1 MHDDHRNPLNGPPG
15 PSIPPNAAPRDAR
28 APRPLLQRLRPFL
41 RRDLRPRAIS
51 AVVAATLLSGL
62 TWLGTSALTRMDS
75 PAAQDVRVALG
86 MEDRW
91 QVCDGPGQPVCSF
104 DDREQVAVDRE
115 HQSQQ
120 RVRVAILHE
129 LRTRVERGLANL
141 AAAESILKTQT
152 VNLEGDLLG
161 GRKDLSDLL
170 LTTIDL
176 RPLTTRD
183 EDLQRTS
190 SLQVAASTFE
200 VNDGKIGEPGR
211 GLLRE
216 IEAQRRQL
224 LGHQARIDRLSRRDG
239 GYEIDTA
246 GTDRQAL
253 WADLFNGDPY
263 GAGGELASWVL
274 SSGGAPTVSQS
285 LAGLAQV
292 NPKILADAVFSQD
305 AAIWQGGLVDPVA
318 EFQAIQKP
326 SVRYRSP
333 VEDGQRWQLLGTVL
347 LGFASLMLLLVGPVI
362 TATHTAREREAG
374 TLPVLRMT
382 GLSAGDLALAMTLGP
397 NVFAM
402 LGGGILLLISTLILG
417 CTAGPAAL
425 LLPLALIAVLAG
437 ATHLTA
443 IGIGDALGHRV
454 NALLVGA
461 LMALGIAG
469 TGVVG
474 GTLVGANMASAGLLL
489 GPLPSTLGAV
499 LGLSGLPGTAD
510 LAIASDP
517 ELGPTILGYAIL
529 TQLMIAGI
537 CLLSWRRRVEQAWAP
552 LFRPVEGVALAV
564 ASIGCSAL
572 AMVDLSARINTQ
584 SFDSLNLVTFLA
596 SALLL
601 PLLGWLLVASLRRP
615 ARAHAVP
622 SHVEA
627 RSAFLRFQGVL
638 ALTMLV
644 VGVAYANVM
653 ATSGL
658 SGDQSEVMWATLAQV
673 VLVAET
679 AVAGLLLSSRRR
691 EGKLGV
697 SMMTGALLVVQI
709 AFAVLV
715 YRLEVDHV
723 ALTHSPGLPFLY
735 GMGASPYWI
744 ALMILVWGAGFGLI
758 LTALLRE
765 RDRARAATAAEAE
778 EPSEDESDASDRRGR
793 WLH

>member
-1 MHDDHRNPLNGPPG
+1 MHDDHRNLPSNG
-15 PSIPPNAAPRDAR
+15 AAHGR
-28 APRPLLQRLRPFL
+28 ASRPLFQRLRPFL
-41 RRDLRPRAIS
+41 RRDLRPRCIS

-62 TWLGTSALTRMDS
+62 TWLGTSALTRMES

-86 MEDRW
+86 MEGAWD
-91 QVCDGPGQPVCSF
+91 VCDGPGKPVCSY
-104 DDREQVAVDRE
+104 DDREQAAVDRE
-115 HQSQQ
+115 FMSQQ
-120 RVRVAILHE
+120 RVRVAVLHE
-129 LRTRVERGLANL
+129 LRSRVDQGLQNL
-141 AAAESILKTQT
+141 ADAEAILRTQT
-152 VNLEGDLLG
+152 VDLEGDLLG
-161 GRKDLSDLL
+161 GRKDLADLL

-190 SLQVAASTFE
+190 SLQIAASTFD
-200 VNDGKIGEPGR
+200 VQDGKIAANDAA
-211 GLLRE
+211 LLRE
-216 IEAQRRQL
+216 IAAQRRQL
-224 LGHQARIDRLSRRDG
+224 TSQADRLDRLIRRDG
-239 GYEIDTA
+239 DFPIDTA
-246 GTDRQAL
+246 GADRQAL

-263 GAGGELASWVL
+263 GAGGELAGWVL
-274 SSGGAPTVSQS
+274 SAGGRPTVSQS
-285 LAGLAQV
+285 LAGLAQA
-292 NPKILADAVFSQD
+292 NSKGLAEAVFSQD
-305 AAIWQGGLVDPVA
+305 ARIWQQGLTDPIA
-318 EFQAIQKP
+318 EFTAIQKP
-326 SVRYRSP
+326 SVRYHSP
-333 VEDGQRWQLLGTVL
+333 VSDTQRWQLLGSLL

-402 LGGGILLLISTLILG
+402 LGGGILLLISTVILG
-417 CTAGPAAL
+417 LTAGPAAL
-425 LLPLALIAVLAG
+425 LLPLALLGVLSA

-461 LMALGIAG
+461 LLAFGIAG
-469 TGVVG
+469 TGIVG

-489 GPLPSTLGAV
+489 GPLPAVLGGA

-510 LAIASDP
+510 LAIADDVH
-517 ELGPTILGYAIL
+517 LGPTMLGYAIL
-529 TQLMIAGI
+529 TQLMVAGI
-537 CLLSWRRRVEQAWAP
+537 CLMSWRRRVEQAWAP
-552 LFRPVEGVALAV
+552 LFRPAEGIALAV

-572 AMVDLSARINTQ
+572 TMVDLSARINTQ

-596 SALLL
+596 SAFLL

-638 ALTMLV
+638 ALTMLA
-644 VGVAYANVM
+644 VGFAYSNVM
-653 ATSGL
+653 ASSGL
-658 SGDQSEVMWATLAQV
+658 SGEQSEVMWATLAQV

-679 AVAGLLLSSRRR
+679 AVAGLLLTSRRR
-691 EGKLGV
+691 EGKLGI

-723 ALTHSPGLPFLY
+723 ALTHSPGMPFLY

-758 LTALLRE
+758 LTAMLRE
-765 RDRARAATAAEAE
+765 RDRVKAAAAAETE
-778 EPSEDESDASDRRGR
+778 EQGEEDGEATDGRGR

>member
-1 MHDDHRNPLNGPPG
+1 MHDDHRTI
-15 PSIPPNAAPRDAR
+15 PSNAAHVR

-41 RRDLRPRAIS
+41 RRDLRPRCLS

-86 MEDRW
+86 MEDRYD
-91 QVCDGPGQPVCSF
+91 VCDGPNQPVCSY
-104 DDREQVAVDRE
+104 DDREQLAVDRE
-115 HQSQQ
+115 FAAQQ
-120 RVRVAILHE
+120 RIRVAVLHE
-129 LRTRVERGLANL
+129 LRSRVDQGLANL
-141 AAAESILKTQT
+141 KAAETILKTEA
-152 VNLEGDLLG
+152 VNLEGDLMG

-190 SLQVAASTFE
+190 SLQIAASTFD
-200 VNDGKIGEPGR
+200 VRDGKITGANEA
-211 GLLRE
+211 LLRE
-216 IEAQRRQL
+216 INVQRQQL
-224 LGHQARIDRLSRRDG
+224 LGHSARLDRLNRRDAG
-239 GYEIDTA
+239 FAIDTA

-274 SSGGAPTVSQS
+274 SSGGVPTVSQS
-285 LAGLAQV
+285 LAGLAQT
-292 NPKILADAVFSQD
+292 NAKGLAEAVFSQE
-305 AAIWQGGLVDPVA
+305 APIWRDGLTDPIA
-318 EFQAIQKP
+318 EFTAISKP
-326 SVRYRSP
+326 SVRYHSP
-333 VEDGQRWQLLGTVL
+333 VEDGQRWQLLGSLL

-402 LGGGILLLISTLILG
+402 LGGGLLLLISTVILG
-417 CTAGPAAL
+417 LTAGPAAL
-425 LLPLALIAVLAG
+425 LMPLALITVLSA

-474 GTLVGANMASAGLLL
+474 GTLVGANIASAGLLL
-489 GPLPSTLGAV
+489 GPLPSALGSV

-517 ELGPTILGYAIL
+517 ELGPTVLGYAIL

-552 LFRPVEGVALAV
+552 LFRPAEGVALAV

-596 SALLL
+596 SSFLL

-638 ALTMLV
+638 GLTMLV
-644 VGVAYANVM
+644 VGFAYANVM

-658 SGDQSEVMWATLAQV
+658 SGEQSEVMWATLAQV
-673 VLVAET
+673 VLIAET

-691 EGKLGV
+691 EGKLGI
-697 SMMTGALLVVQI
+697 SMATGALLVVQI

-723 ALTHSPGLPFLY
+723 AVTHTAGSPFLL

-765 RDRARAATAAEAE
+765 RDRARAATAAETE
-778 EPSEDESDASDRRGR
+778 EQSEDEGDTSDRRGR

>member
-1 MHDDHRNPLNGPPG
+1 M
-15 PSIPPNAAPRDAR
+15 
-28 APRPLLQRLRPFL
+28 
-41 RRDLRPRAIS
+41 
-51 AVVAATLLSGL
+51 VAATLLSGL

-86 MEDRW
+86 MENGW
-91 QVCDGPGQPVCSF
+91 EVCDAPGKPTCSF
-104 DDREQVAVDRE
+104 DDREQLAVDRE
-115 HQSQQ
+115 FMSQQ
-120 RVRVAILHE
+120 RIRLVVLTE
-129 LRTRVERGLANL
+129 LRGRVNRALDNL
-141 AAAESILKTQT
+141 KAAEDILNTQA
-152 VNLEGDLLG
+152 VDLQGDLMG
-161 GRKDLSDLL
+161 GRRDLSDLL

-176 RPLTTRD
+176 RPLTLRD

-190 SLQVAASTFE
+190 SLQVAASTFDIQ
-200 VNDGKIGEPGR
+200 DGKILPSGA
-211 GLLRE
+211 LLRE
-216 IEAQRRQL
+216 IQTQRHIL
-224 LGHQARIDRLSRRDG
+224 LGHAARLDRLVAREGDFP
-239 GYEIDTA
+239 IDTA

-253 WADLFNGDPY
+253 WADLFNSDPY
-263 GAGGELASWVL
+263 GAGGELAGWVL
-274 SSGGAPTVSQS
+274 SSGGVTTVSQS
-285 LAGLAQV
+285 LAGLAQY
-292 NPKILADAVFSQD
+292 NSQALAEAVFSQD
-305 AAIWQGGLVDPVA
+305 APIWQDVFNDPAA
-318 EFQAIQKP
+318 EFKAVQKP

-333 VEDGQRWQLLGTVL
+333 VQDSQRWQLLGSLL

-402 LGGGILLLISTLILG
+402 LGGGLLLLISTVILG
-417 CTAGPAAL
+417 LTAGPAAL
-425 LLPLALIAVLAG
+425 LVPLGLIAVLSA

-461 LMALGIAG
+461 LMAFGIAG
-469 TGVVG
+469 AGVVG

-489 GPLPSTLGAV
+489 GPLPAALGGAI
-499 LGLSGLPGTAD
+499 GLSGLPGTAD
-510 LAIASDP
+510 LVVASDP
-517 ELGPTILGYAIL
+517 QLGPTMLGYAVL
-529 TQLMIAGI
+529 TQLMVAGI
-537 CLLSWRRRVEQAWAP
+537 CLMSWRRRVEQAWAP
-552 LFRPVEGVALAV
+552 LFRPAEGIALAV

-572 AMVDLSARINTQ
+572 TMVDLSARINTQ

-596 SALLL
+596 SAFLL

-638 ALTMLV
+638 ALSMV
-644 VGVAYANVM
+644 AVGMAYTNVM

-658 SGDQSEVMWATLAQV
+658 SGEQSEVMWATLAQI
-673 VLVAET
+673 VLIAET

-691 EGKLGV
+691 EGRLGI
-697 SMMTGALLVVQI
+697 SMATGALLVVQI

-715 YRLEVDHV
+715 YRLEVGHV
-723 ALTHSPGLPFLY
+723 AITHTPGLPFLY

-765 RDRARAATAAEAE
+765 RDRTRAAAAAEAE
-778 EPSEDESDASDRRGR
+778 ENSNNNEDGETGDAGDRRGR

>member
-1 MHDDHRNPLNGPPG
+1 VHDDHRNITN
-15 PSIPPNAAPRDAR
+15 SAAHDR

-41 RRDLRPRAIS
+41 RRDLRPRCLS

-75 PAAQDVRVALG
+75 PAAQDVRVGLG
-86 MEDRW
+86 MEERYE
-91 QVCDGPGQPVCSF
+91 VCDGPGAPLCNY
-104 DDREQVAVDRE
+104 DDREQKDVDRDFAA
-115 HQSQQ
+115 QQ
-120 RVRVAILHE
+120 RFRVAILHE
-129 LRTRVERGLANL
+129 LQTRVGQALANL
-141 AAAESILKTQT
+141 QAAETILKTEA
-152 VNLEGDLLG
+152 VDLEGDLLG

-170 LTTIDL
+170 LTTVDL

-190 SLQVAASTFE
+190 SLQIAASTFDIA
-200 VNDGKIGEPGR
+200 NGKIGGAQSA
-211 GLLRE
+211 LLRE
-216 IEAQRRQL
+216 IDVQRRQL
-224 LGHQARIDRLSRRDG
+224 LGHGARIDRLTRRDSG
-239 GYEIDTA
+239 FEIDKA

-263 GAGGELASWVL
+263 GAGGELATWVL
-274 SSGGAPTVSQS
+274 GSGNVPTVSQS
-285 LAGLAQV
+285 LAGLAQI
-292 NPKILADAVFSQD
+292 NSKALADAVFNRD
-305 AAIWQGGLVDPVA
+305 AQVWQNGLVDPIA
-318 EFQAIQKP
+318 EFTAIAKP
-326 SVRYRSP
+326 SVRYHSP
-333 VEDGQRWQLLGTVL
+333 VKDTERWQLLGSLL
-347 LGFASLMLLLVGPVI
+347 LGFASLMLILIGPVI

-402 LGGGILLLISTLILG
+402 LSGGILLLISTVILG
-417 CTAGPAAL
+417 LTAGPCAL
-425 LLPLALIAVLAG
+425 LLPLALISVLSA

-461 LMALGIAG
+461 LVALGIAG

-489 GPLPSTLGAV
+489 GPLPAVFGSV
-499 LGLSGLPGTAD
+499 LGLSGLPGSAD
-510 LAIASDP
+510 LAIAADP
-517 ELGPTILGYAIL
+517 ELGPTMLGYAIL

-552 LFRPVEGVALAV
+552 LFRPTEGIALAV

-572 AMVDLSARINTQ
+572 TMVDLSARINTQ

-596 SALLL
+596 SAFLL

-644 VGVAYANVM
+644 VGMAYANVM
-653 ATSGL
+653 VRSGL
-658 SGDQSEVMWATLAQV
+658 SGEQSEVMWATLAQV
-673 VLVAET
+673 VLIAET

-691 EGKLGV
+691 DGKLGV
-697 SMMTGALLVVQI
+697 SMATGALLVVQI

-723 ALTHSPGLPFLY
+723 ALTHTAGTPFLF

-744 ALMILVWGAGFGLI
+744 ALMIVVWGAGFGLI

-765 RDRARAATAAEAE
+765 RDRARAATAAETD
-778 EPSEDESDASDRRGR
+778 EPSEEDGEAIDGRGR
-793 WLH
+793 YLH

>member
-1 MHDDHRNPLNGPPG
+1 VHDDHQTPPSRAAHGPQ
-15 PSIPPNAAPRDAR
+15 SSLR
-28 APRPLLQRLRPFL
+28 RPLLQRLRPFL
-41 RRDLRPRAIS
+41 RRDLKPRALS

-75 PAAQDVRVALG
+75 PAAQDVRVAIG
-86 MEDRW
+86 MEHRFT
-91 QVCDGPGQPVCSF
+91 VCDGHGQPLCNY
-104 DDREQVAVDRE
+104 DDREQANVDRE
-115 HQSQQ
+115 FQAQQ

-129 LRTRVERGLANL
+129 LRARVDQGLANL

-152 VNLEGDLLG
+152 VDLEGDLLG

-183 EDLQRTS
+183 EDLARS
-190 SLQVAASTFE
+190 SAVQVAASTFE
-200 VNDGKIGEPGR
+200 VHDGKIAGANLV
-211 GLLRE
+211 LLRE

-224 LGHQARIDRLSRRDG
+224 HGHADRLDRLARRDAG
-239 GYEIDTA
+239 FVIDTI

-274 SSGGAPTVSQS
+274 SSGGLSTVSQS
-285 LAGLAQV
+285 LSGLAQT
-292 NPKILADAVFSQD
+292 NPKALAEAVFRQD
-305 AAIWQGGLVDPVA
+305 DKLWQGGLVDPLA
-318 EFQAIQKP
+318 EFTRIQKP
-326 SVRYRSP
+326 SIRYHSP
-333 VEDGQRWQLLGTVL
+333 VEDNQRWQLLGSVL
-347 LGFASLMLLLVGPVI
+347 LGFAALMLLLVGPVI

-402 LGGGILLLISTLILG
+402 LGGGILLLISTVILG
-417 CTAGPAAL
+417 LTAGPCAL
-425 LLPLALIAVLAG
+425 LMPLGLITVLAA

-461 LMALGIAG
+461 LVAFGIAG

-489 GPLPSTLGAV
+489 GPLPASLSAV
-499 LGLSGLPGTAD
+499 VGLSGLPGSED

-517 ELGPTILGYAIL
+517 VLGPTMLGYAVL

-596 SALLL
+596 SAFLL

-622 SHVEA
+622 SHIEA

-638 ALTMLV
+638 ALTMTV
-644 VGVAYANVM
+644 VGMAYANVM
-653 ATSGL
+653 ASSGL
-658 SGDQSEVMWATLAQV
+658 SGEQSEVMWATLAQV
-673 VLVAET
+673 ILVAET

-691 EGKLGV
+691 EGQLGI
-697 SMMTGALLVVQI
+697 SMATGALLVVQI

-723 ALTHSPGLPFLY
+723 AITHSPGLPFLY
-735 GMGASPYWI
+735 GMNASPYWV
-744 ALMILVWGAGFGLI
+744 ALMILVWGAGLGLI

-765 RDRARAATAAEAE
+765 RDRAQAAAAAETE
-778 EPSEDESDASDRRGR
+778 EATNEDDSETADRRGR

>member
-1 MHDDHRNPLNGPPG
+1 VHDDHRNNSSNG
-15 PSIPPNAAPRDAR
+15 AAQGR
-28 APRPLLQRLRPFL
+28 ASRPLLQRLRPFL

-75 PAAQDVRVALG
+75 PAAQDVRIALG

-91 QVCDGPGQPVCSF
+91 DVCDAPGKPTCSF
-104 DDREQVAVDRE
+104 DDREQLAVDRE
-115 HQSQQ
+115 FMSQQ
-120 RVRVAILHE
+120 RIRLVVLTE
-129 LRTRVERGLANL
+129 LRGRVTRALDNL
-141 AAAESILKTQT
+141 KAAEDILNTQA
-152 VNLEGDLLG
+152 VDLQGDLMG
-161 GRKDLSDLL
+161 GRRDLSDLL

-176 RPLTTRD
+176 RPLTQRD

-190 SLQVAASTFE
+190 SLQVAASTFD
-200 VNDGKIGEPGR
+200 VQNGKILPTGA
-211 GLLRE
+211 LLRE
-216 IEAQRRQL
+216 IQNQRHVL
-224 LGHQARIDRLSRRDG
+224 LDHAARLDRLVRREGDFP
-239 GYEIDTA
+239 IDTA

-253 WADLFNGDPY
+253 WADLFNSDPY
-263 GAGGELASWVL
+263 GAGGELAGWVL
-274 SSGGAPTVSQS
+274 SSGGVPTVSQS
-285 LAGLAQV
+285 LAGLAQY
-292 NPKILADAVFSQD
+292 NSKELAEAVFSQD
-305 AAIWQGGLVDPVA
+305 AKIWQNVFEDSSL
-318 EFQAIQKP
+318 EFKAVQKP
-326 SVRYRSP
+326 SIRYRSP
-333 VEDGQRWQLLGTVL
+333 VQDGQRWQLLGSLL
-347 LGFASLMLLLVGPVI
+347 LGFASFMLLLVGPVI

-402 LGGGILLLISTLILG
+402 LGGGLLLLISTVILG
-417 CTAGPAAL
+417 FTAGPAAL
-425 LLPLALIAVLAG
+425 LLPLGLIAVLSA

-461 LMALGIAG
+461 LMAFGIAG

-474 GTLVGANMASAGLLL
+474 GVLVGANMASAGLLL
-489 GPLPSTLGAV
+489 GPLPAALGGA

-517 ELGPTILGYAIL
+517 QLGPTMLGYAVL

-537 CLLSWRRRVEQAWAP
+537 CLMSWRRRVEQAWAP
-552 LFRPVEGVALAV
+552 LFRPAEGIALAV

-572 AMVDLSARINTQ
+572 TMVDLSARINTQ

-596 SALLL
+596 SAFLL

-638 ALTMLV
+638 ALSMLA
-644 VGVAYANVM
+644 VGMAYTNVM

-658 SGDQSEVMWATLAQV
+658 SGEQSEVMWATLAQI
-673 VLVAET
+673 VLIAET

-691 EGKLGV
+691 EGRLGI
-697 SMMTGALLVVQI
+697 SMATGALLVVQI

-715 YRLEVDHV
+715 YRLEVGHV
-723 ALTHSPGLPFLY
+723 AITHTPGLPFLY

-765 RDRARAATAAEAE
+765 RDRSKAAAAAEAE
-778 EPSEDESDASDRRGR
+778 EPNEDGETGETGDRRGR

>member
-1 MHDDHRNPLNGPPG
+1 MHDDHQTPPSRAAHGPQ
-15 PSIPPNAAPRDAR
+15 SSLR
-28 APRPLLQRLRPFL
+28 RPLLQRLRPFL
-41 RRDLRPRAIS
+41 RRDLKPRALS

-75 PAAQDVRVALG
+75 PAAQDVRVAIG
-86 MEDRW
+86 MEHRFT
-91 QVCDGPGQPVCSF
+91 VCDGHGQPLCNY
-104 DDREQVAVDRE
+104 DDREQASVDRE
-115 HQSQQ
+115 FQAQQ

-129 LRTRVERGLANL
+129 LRARVDQGLANL

-152 VNLEGDLLG
+152 VDLEGDLLG

-183 EDLQRTS
+183 EDLARS
-190 SLQVAASTFE
+190 SAVQVAASTFE
-200 VNDGKIGEPGR
+200 VHDGKIAGANLV
-211 GLLRE
+211 LLRE

-224 LGHQARIDRLSRRDG
+224 HGHADRLDRLARRDAG
-239 GYEIDTA
+239 FVIDTI

-274 SSGGAPTVSQS
+274 SSGGLSTVSQS
-285 LAGLAQV
+285 LSGLAQT
-292 NPKILADAVFSQD
+292 NPKALAEAVFRQD
-305 AAIWQGGLVDPVA
+305 DKLWQGGLVDPLA
-318 EFQAIQKP
+318 EFTRIQKP
-326 SVRYRSP
+326 SIRYHSP
-333 VEDGQRWQLLGTVL
+333 VEDNQRWQLLGSVL
-347 LGFASLMLLLVGPVI
+347 LGFAALMLLLVGPVI

-402 LGGGILLLISTLILG
+402 LGGGILLLISTVILG
-417 CTAGPAAL
+417 LTAGPCAL
-425 LLPLALIAVLAG
+425 LMPLGLITVLAA

-461 LMALGIAG
+461 LVAFGIAG

-489 GPLPSTLGAV
+489 GPLPASLGAV
-499 LGLSGLPGTAD
+499 VGLSGLPGSED

-517 ELGPTILGYAIL
+517 VLGPTMLGYAVL

-596 SALLL
+596 SAFLL

-622 SHVEA
+622 SHIEA

-638 ALTMLV
+638 ALTMTV
-644 VGVAYANVM
+644 VGMAYANVM
-653 ATSGL
+653 ASSGL
-658 SGDQSEVMWATLAQV
+658 SGEQSEVMWATLAQV
-673 VLVAET
+673 ILVAET

-691 EGKLGV
+691 DGQLGI
-697 SMMTGALLVVQI
+697 SMATGALLVVQI

-723 ALTHSPGLPFLY
+723 AITHSPGLPFLY
-735 GMGASPYWI
+735 GMNASPYWV
-744 ALMILVWGAGFGLI
+744 ALMILVWGAGLGLI

-765 RDRARAATAAEAE
+765 RDRAQAAAAAETDEATGE
-778 EPSEDESDASDRRGR
+778 EDSETADRRGR

>member
-1 MHDDHRNPLNGPPG
+1 
-15 PSIPPNAAPRDAR
+15 
-28 APRPLLQRLRPFL
+28 
-41 RRDLRPRAIS
+41 
-51 AVVAATLLSGL
+51 
-62 TWLGTSALTRMDS
+62 MDS

-86 MEDRW
+86 MENGW
-91 QVCDGPGQPVCSF
+91 EVCDAPGKPTCSF
-104 DDREQVAVDRE
+104 DDREQLAVDRE
-115 HQSQQ
+115 FMSQQ
-120 RVRVAILHE
+120 RIRLVVLTE
-129 LRTRVERGLANL
+129 LRGRVNRALDNL
-141 AAAESILKTQT
+141 KAAEDILNTQA
-152 VNLEGDLLG
+152 VDLQGDLMG
-161 GRKDLSDLL
+161 GRRDLSDLL

-176 RPLTTRD
+176 RPLTLRD

-190 SLQVAASTFE
+190 SLQVAASTFDIQ
-200 VNDGKIGEPGR
+200 DGKILPSGA
-211 GLLRE
+211 LLRE
-216 IEAQRRQL
+216 IQTQRHIL
-224 LGHQARIDRLSRRDG
+224 LGHAARLDRLVAREGDFP
-239 GYEIDTA
+239 IDTA

-253 WADLFNGDPY
+253 WADLFNSDPY
-263 GAGGELASWVL
+263 GAGGELAGWVL
-274 SSGGAPTVSQS
+274 SSGGVTTVSQS
-285 LAGLAQV
+285 LAGLAQY
-292 NPKILADAVFSQD
+292 NSQALAEAVFSQD
-305 AAIWQGGLVDPVA
+305 APIWQDVFNDPAA
-318 EFQAIQKP
+318 EFKAVQKP

-333 VEDGQRWQLLGTVL
+333 VQDSQRWQLLGSLL

-402 LGGGILLLISTLILG
+402 LGGGLLLLISTVILG
-417 CTAGPAAL
+417 LTAGPAAL
-425 LLPLALIAVLAG
+425 LVPLGLIAVLSA

-461 LMALGIAG
+461 LMAFGIAG
-469 TGVVG
+469 AGVVG

-489 GPLPSTLGAV
+489 GPLPAALGGAI
-499 LGLSGLPGTAD
+499 GLSGLPGTAD
-510 LAIASDP
+510 LVVASDP
-517 ELGPTILGYAIL
+517 QLGPTMLGYAVL
-529 TQLMIAGI
+529 TQLMVAGI
-537 CLLSWRRRVEQAWAP
+537 CLMSWRRRVEQAWAP
-552 LFRPVEGVALAV
+552 LFRPAEGIALAV

-572 AMVDLSARINTQ
+572 TMVDLSARINTQ

-596 SALLL
+596 SAFLL

-638 ALTMLV
+638 ALSMV
-644 VGVAYANVM
+644 AVGMAYTNVM

-658 SGDQSEVMWATLAQV
+658 SGEQSEVMWATLAQI
-673 VLVAET
+673 VLIAET

-691 EGKLGV
+691 EGRLGI
-697 SMMTGALLVVQI
+697 SMATGALLVVQI

-715 YRLEVDHV
+715 YRLEVGHV
-723 ALTHSPGLPFLY
+723 AITHTPGLPFLY

-765 RDRARAATAAEAE
+765 RDRTRAAAAAEAE
-778 EPSEDESDASDRRGR
+778 ENSNNNEDGETGDAGDRRGR

>member
-1 MHDDHRNPLNGPPG
+1 MHDDHRNIIT
-15 PSIPPNAAPRDAR
+15 SAAHDR

-41 RRDLRPRAIS
+41 RRDLRPRCLS
-51 AVVAATLLSGL
+51 AVAAATLLSGL

-75 PAAQDVRVALG
+75 PAAQDVRVGIG
-86 MEDRW
+86 MEERYE
-91 QVCDGPGQPVCSF
+91 VCDGPGAPACNY
-104 DDREQVAVDRE
+104 DDREQKEVDRDFAA
-115 HQSQQ
+115 QQ
-120 RVRVAILHE
+120 RFRVAILHE
-129 LRTRVERGLANL
+129 LRARVDQSLANL
-141 AAAESILKTQT
+141 SAAETILKTQA
-152 VNLEGDLLG
+152 VDLEGDLLG

-170 LTTIDL
+170 LTTVDL

-190 SLQVAASTFE
+190 SLQIAASTFE
-200 VNDGKIGEPGR
+200 ITDGRNSGSQSA
-211 GLLRE
+211 LLRE
-216 IEAQRRQL
+216 IDAQRRQL
-224 LGHQARIDRLSRRDG
+224 LGHGARIDRLTRRDG
-239 GYEIDTA
+239 GYQIDTA

-263 GAGGELASWVL
+263 GAGGELATWVL
-274 SSGGAPTVSQS
+274 GAGHVPTVSQS
-285 LAGLAQV
+285 LAGIAQI
-292 NPKILADAVFSQD
+292 NSRALADAVFNRE
-305 AAIWQGGLVDPVA
+305 APVWQNGLVDPIA
-318 EFQAIQKP
+318 EFTAITRP
-326 SVRYRSP
+326 SVRYHSP
-333 VEDGQRWQLLGTVL
+333 VDDSQRWQLLGSLL
-347 LGFASLMLLLVGPVI
+347 LGFASLMLVLVGPVI

-402 LGGGILLLISTLILG
+402 LAGGILLLVSTVILG
-417 CTAGPAAL
+417 LTAGPAAL
-425 LLPLALIAVLAG
+425 LMPLALLSILSA

-461 LMALGIAG
+461 LVALGIAG

-489 GPLPSTLGAV
+489 GPLPAV
-499 LGLSGLPGTAD
+499 FSSVVGLSGLPGTTD

-517 ELGPTILGYAIL
+517 ELGPTMLGYAIL

-537 CLLSWRRRVEQAWAP
+537 CLMSWRRRVEQAWAP
-552 LFRPVEGVALAV
+552 LFRPTEGIALAV

-572 AMVDLSARINTQ
+572 TMVDLSARINTQ

-596 SALLL
+596 SAFLL

-622 SHVEA
+622 SHIEA

-644 VGVAYANVM
+644 VGMAYANVM
-653 ATSGL
+653 VRSGL
-658 SGDQSEVMWATLAQV
+658 SGEQSEVMWATLAQV
-673 VLVAET
+673 VLIAET

-691 EGKLGV
+691 SGSLGI
-697 SMMTGALLVVQI
+697 SMATGALLVVQI
-709 AFAVLV
+709 AFTVLV

-723 ALTHSPGLPFLY
+723 ALTHSPGMPFLF

-765 RDRARAATAAEAE
+765 RDRARAATAAETE
-778 EPSEDESDASDRRGR
+778 EPSEEEGEAEGRGR
-793 WLH
+793 YLH

>member
-1 MHDDHRNPLNGPPG
+1 MHDDHKTPSSHAAHGPRPLFQ
-15 PSIPPNAAPRDAR
+15 
-28 APRPLLQRLRPFL
+28 RPLLQRLRPFL
-41 RRDLRPRAIS
+41 RRDLKPRALS

-86 MEDRW
+86 MEDRFA
-91 QVCDGPGQPVCSF
+91 VCDGPGQPSCNY
-104 DDREQVAVDRE
+104 DDRDQTGVDRE
-115 HQSQQ
+115 FQAQQ
-120 RVRVAILHE
+120 RVRVAVLHE
-129 LRTRVERGLANL
+129 LRARVNQGLANL
-141 AAAESILKTQT
+141 SAAETILKTQT
-152 VNLEGDLLG
+152 VDLERDLLG
-161 GRKDLSDLL
+161 GRTDLSDLL

-176 RPLTTRD
+176 RPLTDRE
-183 EDLQRTS
+183 EDLQRS
-190 SLQVAASTFE
+190 SALQVAASTFA
-200 VNDGKIGEPGR
+200 VQDGKIAGPDTS
-211 GLLRE
+211 LLRE

-224 LGHQARIDRLSRRDG
+224 LTHGDRIDRLIRRDG
-239 GYEIDTA
+239 NFVIDTV

-274 SSGGAPTVSQS
+274 NSGGLPTVSQS
-285 LAGLAQV
+285 LTGLAQT
-292 NPKILADAVFSQD
+292 NPKALAEAVFRQD
-305 AAIWQGGLVDPVA
+305 DKIWQGGLVDAIA
-318 EFQAIQKP
+318 EFTTIQKP
-326 SVRYRSP
+326 SVRYHSP
-333 VEDGQRWQLLGTVL
+333 VKDSQSWQLLGSLL
-347 LGFASLMLLLVGPVI
+347 LGFATLMLLLVGPVI

-402 LGGGILLLISTLILG
+402 LGGGILLLISTIILG
-417 CTAGPAAL
+417 LTAGPLAL
-425 LLPLALIAVLAG
+425 LMPLALISVLSV

-461 LMALGIAG
+461 LVALGIAG

-499 LGLSGLPGTAD
+499 VGLSGLPGSEN

-517 ELGPTILGYAIL
+517 QLGPTILGYAIL

-552 LFRPVEGVALAV
+552 LFRPAEGIALAV

-596 SALLL
+596 SAFLL
-601 PLLGWLLVASLRRP
+601 PLLGWLLVASLKRP

-638 ALTMLV
+638 ALTMTV
-644 VGVAYANVM
+644 VGMAYANVM
-653 ATSGL
+653 ASSGL
-658 SGDQSEVMWATLAQV
+658 SGEQSEVMWATLAQV
-673 VLVAET
+673 ILVAET

-691 EGKLGV
+691 DGKLGI
-697 SMMTGALLVVQI
+697 SMATGALLVVQI

-723 ALTHSPGLPFLY
+723 AVTHSPGLPFLY
-735 GMGASPYWI
+735 GMNASPYWV

-765 RDRARAATAAEAE
+765 RDRAQAAAAAEAE
-778 EPSEDESDASDRRGR
+778 EPTNEEDGEAADRRGR

>member
-1 MHDDHRNPLNGPPG
+1 M
-15 PSIPPNAAPRDAR
+15 
-28 APRPLLQRLRPFL
+28 
-41 RRDLRPRAIS
+41 
-51 AVVAATLLSGL
+51 VAATLLSGL

-75 PAAQDVRVALG
+75 PAAQDVRIALG
-86 MEDRW
+86 MEKSW
-91 QVCDGPGQPVCSF
+91 EVCDGPGQPVCSY
-104 DDREQVAVDRE
+104 DDREQLAVDRE
-115 HQSQQ
+115 FMSQQ
-120 RVRVAILHE
+120 RIRLVILNE
-129 LRTRVERGLANL
+129 LSTRVTRALDNL
-141 AAAESILKTQT
+141 RAAEDILKTQT
-152 VNLEGDLLG
+152 VDLQGDLLG

-176 RPLTTRD
+176 RPLTQRD

-190 SLQVAASTFE
+190 SLQIAASTFD
-200 VNDGKIGEPGR
+200 VHNGK
-211 GLLRE
+211 LLGAQTALLAE
-216 IEAQRRQL
+216 IEAQRRELQSHAVRL
-224 LGHQARIDRLSRRDG
+224 DRLINREG
-239 GYEIDTA
+239 EFPIDTA

-253 WADLFNGDPY
+253 WADLFNSDPY
-263 GAGGELASWVL
+263 GAGGELAGWVL
-274 SSGGAPTVSQS
+274 SSGGVPTVTQS
-285 LAGLAQV
+285 LAGLAQY
-292 NPKILADAVFSQD
+292 NSQALAEAVFSQD
-305 AAIWQGGLVDPVA
+305 ARVWQHAFDEPMTAFTPV
-318 EFQAIQKP
+318 QKP
-326 SVRYRSP
+326 SIRYHSP
-333 VEDGQRWQLLGTVL
+333 VQDSQRWQLLGSLL
-347 LGFASLMLLLVGPVI
+347 LGFASFMLLLVGPVI

-402 LGGGILLLISTLILG
+402 LGGGLLLLISTIILG
-417 CTAGPAAL
+417 LTVGPAAL
-425 LLPLALIAVLAG
+425 LMPLALLVVLSA

-474 GTLVGANMASAGLLL
+474 GVLVGANMASAGLLL
-489 GPLPSTLGAV
+489 GPLPAVLGGA
-499 LGLSGLPGTAD
+499 LGLSGLPGTHE
-510 LAIASDP
+510 LAVASDP
-517 ELGPTILGYAIL
+517 ELGPTMLGYAVL
-529 TQLMIAGI
+529 TQLMLAGI

-552 LFRPVEGVALAV
+552 LFRPAEGVALAV

-572 AMVDLSARINTQ
+572 TMVDLSARINTQ

-596 SALLL
+596 SAFLL

-622 SHVEA
+622 SHIEA

-638 ALTMLV
+638 ALTMLA
-644 VGVAYANVM
+644 VGMAYTNVM

-658 SGDQSEVMWATLAQV
+658 SGEQSEVMWATLAQI
-673 VLVAET
+673 VLIAET

-691 EGKLGV
+691 AGRLGI
-697 SMMTGALLVVQI
+697 SMATGALLVVQI

-715 YRLEVDHV
+715 YRLEVGHV
-723 ALTHSPGLPFLY
+723 AVTHTPGLPFLY

-765 RDRARAATAAEAE
+765 RDRARAAAAAEAE
-778 EPSEDESDASDRRGR
+778 EPNEDGEAGEASDRRGR

>member
-1 MHDDHRNPLNGPPG
+1 MHDDPRKSLPG
-15 PSIPPNAAPRDAR
+15 PGH

-41 RRDLRPRAIS
+41 RRDLRSRCIS
-51 AVVAATLLSGL
+51 AAVAATLVSGL
-62 TWLGTSALTRMDS
+62 SWLGTSALTRMDS
-75 PAAQDVRVALG
+75 PAAHDVRVAVG
-86 MEDRW
+86 MEDAW
-91 QVCDGPGQPVCSF
+91 AVCDGPGKPVCSY
-104 DDREQVAVDRE
+104 DDREQTNVDRE
-115 HQSQQ
+115 HANQQ
-120 RVRVAILHE
+120 RVRTAVLHE
-129 LRTRVERGLANL
+129 LKSRVDQGLANL
-141 AAAESILKTQT
+141 AAAETILKTEA

-176 RPLTTRD
+176 RPLTSRD

-190 SLQVAASTFE
+190 SLQIAASTFDIH
-200 VNDGKIGEPGR
+200 DGKIGGSQGP
-211 GLLRE
+211 LVRE

-224 LGHQARIDRLSRRDG
+224 QGYQTRLERLMRRDG
-239 GYEIDTA
+239 EFAIDTN

-263 GAGGELASWVL
+263 GAGGELAGWVL
-274 SSGGAPTVSQS
+274 SSGGIPTVSQTLAS
-285 LAGLAQV
+285 LAQGNGKLLAES
-292 NPKILADAVFSQD
+292 VFDQN
-305 AAIWQGGLVDPVA
+305 ARIWQQGLTDPIA
-318 EFQAIQKP
+318 EFTAIEKP

-333 VEDGQRWQLLGTVL
+333 VTDGQRWQLLGSIL
-347 LGFASLMLLLVGPVI
+347 LGFASFMLLLVGPVI

-382 GLSAGDLALAMTLGP
+382 GLSAGDLALAMALGP

-402 LGGGILLLISTLILG
+402 LGGGILLLLATVILSL
-417 CTAGPAAL
+417 TVGPAAL
-425 LLPLALIAVLAG
+425 VVPLALLGVFSA

-461 LMALGIAG
+461 LMAMGIAG

-474 GTLVGANMASAGLLL
+474 GTLVTANMASAGLLL
-489 GPLPSTLGAV
+489 GPLPAVFGGV
-499 LGLSGLPGTAD
+499 LGVSGLPGTDNLMTAG
-510 LAIASDP
+510 DP
-517 ELGPTILGYAIL
+517 ELGPTILGYALL
-529 TQLMIAGI
+529 TQLMLAGI
-537 CLLSWRRRVEQAWAP
+537 CLMSWRRRVEQAWAP
-552 LFRPVEGVALAV
+552 LFRPAEGVALAL

-572 AMVDLSARINTQ
+572 TMVDLSARINTQ

-596 SALLL
+596 SAFLL
-601 PLLGWLLVASLRRP
+601 PLLGWLLIASLRRP
-615 ARAHAVP
+615 ARAHATP

-638 ALTMLV
+638 ALTMAT
-644 VGVAYANVM
+644 VGMAYTQVM
-653 ATSGL
+653 ARSGL
-658 SGDQSEVMWATLAQV
+658 SGEQSEVMWATLAQV
-673 VLVAET
+673 VLIAET

-691 EGKLGV
+691 DGKLGV
-697 SMMTGALLVVQI
+697 SMATAALLVVQI

-723 ALTHSPGLPFLY
+723 ALTHSAGAPFLY

-758 LTALLRE
+758 LTAMLRE
-765 RDRARAATAAEAE
+765 RDRAKAAAAESEASE
-778 EPSEDESDASDRRGR
+778 EESDGGDRRGR

>member
-1 MHDDHRNPLNGPPG
+1 M
-15 PSIPPNAAPRDAR
+15 A
-28 APRPLLQRLRPFL
+28 
-41 RRDLRPRAIS
+41 
-51 AVVAATLLSGL
+51 AATLLSGL

-75 PAAQDVRVALG
+75 PAAQDVRVGIG
-86 MEDRW
+86 MEERYE
-91 QVCDGPGQPVCSF
+91 VCDGPGAPACNY
-104 DDREQVAVDRE
+104 DDREQKEVDRDFAA
-115 HQSQQ
+115 QQ
-120 RVRVAILHE
+120 RFRVAILHE
-129 LRTRVERGLANL
+129 LRARVDQSLANL
-141 AAAESILKTQT
+141 SAAETILKTQA
-152 VNLEGDLLG
+152 VDLEGDLLG

-170 LTTIDL
+170 LTTVDL

-190 SLQVAASTFE
+190 SLQIAASTFE
-200 VNDGKIGEPGR
+200 ITDGRNSGSQSA
-211 GLLRE
+211 LLRE
-216 IEAQRRQL
+216 IDAQRRQL
-224 LGHQARIDRLSRRDG
+224 LGHGARIDRLTRRDG
-239 GYEIDTA
+239 GYQIDTA

-263 GAGGELASWVL
+263 GAGGELATWVL
-274 SSGGAPTVSQS
+274 GAGHVPTVSQS
-285 LAGLAQV
+285 LAGIAQI
-292 NPKILADAVFSQD
+292 NSRALADAVFNRE
-305 AAIWQGGLVDPVA
+305 APVWQNGLVDPIA
-318 EFQAIQKP
+318 EFTAITRP
-326 SVRYRSP
+326 SVRYHSP
-333 VEDGQRWQLLGTVL
+333 VDDSQRWQLLGSLL
-347 LGFASLMLLLVGPVI
+347 LGFASLMLVLVGPVI

-402 LGGGILLLISTLILG
+402 LAGGILLLVSTVILG
-417 CTAGPAAL
+417 LTAGPAAL
-425 LLPLALIAVLAG
+425 LMPLALLSILSA

-461 LMALGIAG
+461 LVALGIAG

-489 GPLPSTLGAV
+489 GPLPAV
-499 LGLSGLPGTAD
+499 FSSVVGLSGLPGTTD

-517 ELGPTILGYAIL
+517 ELGPTMLGYAIL

-537 CLLSWRRRVEQAWAP
+537 CLMSWRRRVEQAWAP
-552 LFRPVEGVALAV
+552 LFRPTEGIALAV

-572 AMVDLSARINTQ
+572 TMVDLSARINTQ

-596 SALLL
+596 SAFLL

-622 SHVEA
+622 SHIEA

-644 VGVAYANVM
+644 VGMAYANVM
-653 ATSGL
+653 VRSGL
-658 SGDQSEVMWATLAQV
+658 SGEQSEVMWATLAQV
-673 VLVAET
+673 VLIAET

-691 EGKLGV
+691 SGSLGI
-697 SMMTGALLVVQI
+697 SMATGALLVVQI
-709 AFAVLV
+709 AFTVLV

-723 ALTHSPGLPFLY
+723 ALTHSPGMPFLF

-765 RDRARAATAAEAE
+765 RDRARAATAAETE
-778 EPSEDESDASDRRGR
+778 EPSEEEGEAEGRGR
-793 WLH
+793 YLH

>member
-1 MHDDHRNPLNGPPG
+1 MHDDHRNNSSNG
-15 PSIPPNAAPRDAR
+15 AAQGR
-28 APRPLLQRLRPFL
+28 ASRPLLQRLRPFL

-75 PAAQDVRVALG
+75 PAAQDVRIALG
-86 MEDRW
+86 MENGW
-91 QVCDGPGQPVCSF
+91 EVCDAPGKPTCSY
-104 DDREQVAVDRE
+104 DDREQLAVDRE
-115 HQSQQ
+115 FMSQQ
-120 RVRVAILHE
+120 RIRLVVLTE
-129 LRTRVERGLANL
+129 LRGRVSRALDNL
-141 AAAESILKTQT
+141 KAAEDILNTQA
-152 VNLEGDLLG
+152 VDLQGDLMG
-161 GRKDLSDLL
+161 GRRDLSDLL

-176 RPLTTRD
+176 RPLTLRD

-190 SLQVAASTFE
+190 SLQVAASTFDIQ
-200 VNDGKIGEPGR
+200 DGKILPSGA
-211 GLLRE
+211 LLRE
-216 IEAQRRQL
+216 IQTQRHIL
-224 LGHQARIDRLSRRDG
+224 LGHAARLDRLVAREGDFP
-239 GYEIDTA
+239 IDTA

-253 WADLFNGDPY
+253 WADLFNSDPY
-263 GAGGELASWVL
+263 GAGGELAGWVL
-274 SSGGAPTVSQS
+274 SSGGVTTVSQS
-285 LAGLAQV
+285 LAGLAQY
-292 NPKILADAVFSQD
+292 NSQALAEAVFSQD
-305 AAIWQGGLVDPVA
+305 APIWQNVFNDSAA
-318 EFQAIQKP
+318 EFKAVQKP

-333 VEDGQRWQLLGTVL
+333 VQDSQRWQLLGSLL

-402 LGGGILLLISTLILG
+402 LGGGLLLLISTIILG
-417 CTAGPAAL
+417 LTAGPAAL
-425 LLPLALIAVLAG
+425 LVPLGLIAVLSA

-461 LMALGIAG
+461 LMAFGIAG
-469 TGVVG
+469 AGVVG

-489 GPLPSTLGAV
+489 GPLPAALGGAI
-499 LGLSGLPGTAD
+499 GLSGLPGTAD
-510 LAIASDP
+510 LVVASDP
-517 ELGPTILGYAIL
+517 QLGPTMLGYAVL
-529 TQLMIAGI
+529 TQLMVAGI
-537 CLLSWRRRVEQAWAP
+537 CLMSWRRRVEQAWAP
-552 LFRPVEGVALAV
+552 LFRPAEGIALAV

-572 AMVDLSARINTQ
+572 TMVDLSARINTQ

-596 SALLL
+596 SAFLL

-638 ALTMLV
+638 ALSMV
-644 VGVAYANVM
+644 AVGMAYTNVM

-658 SGDQSEVMWATLAQV
+658 TGEQSEVMWATLAQI
-673 VLVAET
+673 VLIAET

-691 EGKLGV
+691 EGRLGI
-697 SMMTGALLVVQI
+697 SMATGALLVVQI

-723 ALTHSPGLPFLY
+723 AITHTPGLPFLY

-765 RDRARAATAAEAE
+765 RDRTRAAAAAEAE
-778 EPSEDESDASDRRGR
+778 ENNTEDGETGDAGDRRGR

>member
-1 MHDDHRNPLNGPPG
+1 MHDDHRNHSSNG
-15 PSIPPNAAPRDAR
+15 AAHGR
-28 APRPLLQRLRPFL
+28 APRSLLQRLRPFV
-41 RRDLRPRAIS
+41 RRDLRPRCIS

-75 PAAQDVRVALG
+75 PAAQDVRVGLG
-86 MEDRW
+86 MEGAW
-91 QVCDGPGQPVCSF
+91 EVCDGPGQPVCSY
-104 DDREQVAVDRE
+104 DDREQLAVDRE
-115 HQSQQ
+115 FMGQQ
-120 RVRVAILHE
+120 RVRQAVLHE
-129 LRTRVERGLANL
+129 LRARVAQAQANL
-141 AAAESILKTQT
+141 RAAEDILRTQT
-152 VNLEGDLLG
+152 VDLQGDLMG
-161 GRKDLSDLL
+161 GRKDLADLL

-183 EDLQRTS
+183 EDLQRSS
-190 SLQVAASTFE
+190 SLQIAASTFDV
-200 VNDGKIGEPGR
+200 VNGKIHGTDA
-211 GLLRE
+211 LLRE
-216 IEAQRRQL
+216 IEHQRREL
-224 LGHQARIDRLSRRDG
+224 TGHAARLERLTRRDG
-239 GYEIDTA
+239 DFPIDTA

-253 WADLFNGDPY
+253 WADLFNSDPY
-263 GAGGELASWVL
+263 GAGGELAGWVL
-274 SSGGAPTVSQS
+274 NSGGLPTVNQS
-285 LAGLAQV
+285 LAGLAQY
-292 NPKILADAVFSQD
+292 NSQALAEAVFNQD
-305 AAIWQGGLVDPVA
+305 ARVWQQGLTEPMA
-318 EFQAIQKP
+318 EFTAIHKP

-333 VEDGQRWQLLGTVL
+333 VEDGQRWQLLGSLL

-402 LGGGILLLISTLILG
+402 LGGGLLLLIGTVILAL
-417 CTAGPAAL
+417 TAGPAAL
-425 LLPLALIAVLAG
+425 LLPLTLLAVLSA

-469 TGVVG
+469 TGIIG
-474 GTLVGANMASAGLLL
+474 GVLVGANMASAGLLL
-489 GPLPSTLGAV
+489 GPLPAVLGGV
-499 LGLSGLPGTAD
+499 LGLSGLPGTAE
-510 LAIASDP
+510 LAVASDP
-517 ELGPTILGYAIL
+517 QLGPTILGYAVL
-529 TQLMIAGI
+529 TQLMVAGI
-537 CLLSWRRRVEQAWAP
+537 CLMSWRRRVEQAWAP
-552 LFRPVEGVALAV
+552 LFRPAEGIALAV

-572 AMVDLSARINTQ
+572 TMVDLSARINTQ

-596 SALLL
+596 SAFLL

-638 ALTMLV
+638 ALTMLA
-644 VGVAYANVM
+644 VGMAYHNVM
-653 ATSGL
+653 ASSGL
-658 SGDQSEVMWATLAQV
+658 SGEQSEVMWATLAQV
-673 VLVAET
+673 VLIAET

-691 EGKLGV
+691 EGRLGI
-697 SMMTGALLVVQI
+697 SMATGALLVVQI

-765 RDRARAATAAEAE
+765 RDRARAAAAAEAE
-778 EPSEDESDASDRRGR
+778 ETEDGDSGDAGGRGR

>member
-1 MHDDHRNPLNGPPG
+1 
-15 PSIPPNAAPRDAR
+15 
-28 APRPLLQRLRPFL
+28 
-41 RRDLRPRAIS
+41 
-51 AVVAATLLSGL
+51 VVAATLLSGL
-62 TWLGTSALTRMDS
+62 TWLGTTALTRMDS
-75 PAAQDVRVALG
+75 PAAQDVRVAIG
-86 MEDRW
+86 MEDRFA
-91 QVCDGPGQPVCSF
+91 VCDGLGQPVCNY
-104 DDREQVAVDRE
+104 DDRDQTGVDRE
-115 HQSQQ
+115 FQAQQ

-129 LRTRVERGLANL
+129 LRARVDQGLANL
-141 AAAESILKTQT
+141 SAAELILKSEA

-183 EDLQRTS
+183 EDLQRS
-190 SLQVAASTFE
+190 SALQVAASTFE
-200 VNDGKIGEPGR
+200 VQDGKIVGVN
-211 GLLRE
+211 LFRE

-224 LGHQARIDRLSRRDG
+224 LGHADRLDRLARRDAG
-239 GYEIDTA
+239 FVIDTI

-274 SSGGAPTVSQS
+274 SSGGLSTVSQS
-285 LAGLAQV
+285 LSGLAQT
-292 NPKILADAVFSQD
+292 NAKALAEAVFRQD
-305 AAIWQGGLVDPVA
+305 DKIWQGGLVDPVA
-318 EFQAIQKP
+318 EFTSIQKP
-326 SVRYRSP
+326 SVRYHSP
-333 VEDGQRWQLLGTVL
+333 VQDSQRWQLLGSVL
-347 LGFASLMLLLVGPVI
+347 LGFAALMLLLVGPVI

-402 LGGGILLLISTLILG
+402 LGGGILLLISTIILG
-417 CTAGPAAL
+417 LTAGPCAL
-425 LLPLALIAVLAG
+425 LMPLALITVLSA

-461 LMALGIAG
+461 LVAFGIAG
-469 TGVVG
+469 TGIVG

-489 GPLPSTLGAV
+489 GPLPATLGAV
-499 LGLSGLPGTAD
+499 VGLSGLPGSEN

-517 ELGPTILGYAIL
+517 ELGPTMLGYAIL

-596 SALLL
+596 SAFLL
-601 PLLGWLLVASLRRP
+601 PLLGWLLVASLKRP

-622 SHVEA
+622 SHIEA

-638 ALTMLV
+638 ALTMTV
-644 VGVAYANVM
+644 VGMAYANVM
-653 ATSGL
+653 ASSGL
-658 SGDQSEVMWATLAQV
+658 SGEQSEVMWATLAQV
-673 VLVAET
+673 ILVAET

-691 EGKLGV
+691 DGKLGI
-697 SMMTGALLVVQI
+697 SMATGALLVVQI

-723 ALTHSPGLPFLY
+723 AVTHSPGLPFLY
-735 GMGASPYWI
+735 GMNASPYWV
-744 ALMILVWGAGFGLI
+744 ALMILVWGAGLGLI

-765 RDRARAATAAEAE
+765 RDRAQAAAAAEAE
-778 EPSEDESDASDRRGR
+778 EPTNEEDGEAADRRGR

>member
-1 MHDDHRNPLNGPPG
+1 MHDDLRNI
-15 PSIPPNAAPRDAR
+15 PSNAAHVR

-41 RRDLRPRAIS
+41 RRDLRPRCLS

-75 PAAQDVRVALG
+75 PASQDVRVALG
-86 MEDRW
+86 MEHRYE
-91 QVCDGPGQPVCSF
+91 VCDGPGQPVCSY
-104 DDREQVAVDRE
+104 DDREQLAVDRE
-115 HQSQQ
+115 FAAQQ
-120 RVRVAILHE
+120 RIRVAVVHE
-129 LRTRVERGLANL
+129 LRTRVDQGLANL
-141 AAAESILKTQT
+141 KAAETILKTEA

-161 GRKDLSDLL
+161 GRKDLADLL

-190 SLQVAASTFE
+190 SLQIAASTFD
-200 VNDGKIGEPGR
+200 VRDGKIAGANAS
-211 GLLRE
+211 LLRE
-216 IEAQRRQL
+216 INVQRQQL
-224 LGHQARIDRLSRRDG
+224 LGHGARLDRLARRDAG
-239 GYEIDTA
+239 FTIDTA

-285 LAGLAQV
+285 LAGLAQT
-292 NPKILADAVFSQD
+292 NAKGLAEAVFTQD
-305 AAIWQGGLVDPVA
+305 AGIWHQGLVDPIA
-318 EFQAIQKP
+318 EFTAIPKP

-333 VEDGQRWQLLGTVL
+333 VEDAQRWQLLGSLL

-402 LGGGILLLISTLILG
+402 LSGGLLLLISTVILG
-417 CTAGPAAL
+417 LTAGPAAL
-425 LLPLALIAVLAG
+425 LMPLALITVLSA

-443 IGIGDALGHRV
+443 IGIGDALGHKV

-517 ELGPTILGYAIL
+517 ELGPTVLGYAIL

-552 LFRPVEGVALAV
+552 LFRPAEGIALAV

-572 AMVDLSARINTQ
+572 TMVDLSARINTQ

-596 SALLL
+596 SAFLL

-644 VGVAYANVM
+644 VGFAYANVM

-658 SGDQSEVMWATLAQV
+658 SGEQSEVMWATLAQV
-673 VLVAET
+673 VLIAET

-691 EGKLGV
+691 EGKLGI
-697 SMMTGALLVVQI
+697 SMATGALLVVQI

-723 ALTHSPGLPFLY
+723 AVTHTAGSPFLL

-765 RDRARAATAAEAE
+765 RDRARAATAAETE
-778 EPSEDESDASDRRGR
+778 EPSEDEGDTSDRRGR

>member
-1 MHDDHRNPLNGPPG
+1 MHDDHRNIIT
-15 PSIPPNAAPRDAR
+15 SAAHDR

-41 RRDLRPRAIS
+41 RRDLRPRCLS
-51 AVVAATLLSGL
+51 AVAAATLLSGL

-75 PAAQDVRVALG
+75 PAAQDVRVGIG
-86 MEDRW
+86 MEERYE
-91 QVCDGPGQPVCSF
+91 VCDGPGAPACNY
-104 DDREQVAVDRE
+104 DDREQKEVDRDFAA
-115 HQSQQ
+115 QQ
-120 RVRVAILHE
+120 RFRVAILHE
-129 LRTRVERGLANL
+129 LRARVDQSLANL
-141 AAAESILKTQT
+141 SAAETILKTQA
-152 VNLEGDLLG
+152 VDLEGDLLG

-170 LTTIDL
+170 LTTVDL

-190 SLQVAASTFE
+190 SLQIAASTFE
-200 VNDGKIGEPGR
+200 ITDGRNSGSQSA
-211 GLLRE
+211 LLRE
-216 IEAQRRQL
+216 IDAQRRQL
-224 LGHQARIDRLSRRDG
+224 LGHGARIDRLTRRDG
-239 GYEIDTA
+239 GYQIDTA

-263 GAGGELASWVL
+263 GAGGELATWVL
-274 SSGGAPTVSQS
+274 GAGHVPTVSQS
-285 LAGLAQV
+285 LAGIAQI
-292 NPKILADAVFSQD
+292 NSRALADAVFNRE
-305 AAIWQGGLVDPVA
+305 APVWQNGLVDPIA
-318 EFQAIQKP
+318 EFTAITRP
-326 SVRYRSP
+326 SVRYHSP
-333 VEDGQRWQLLGTVL
+333 VDDSQRWQLLGSLL
-347 LGFASLMLLLVGPVI
+347 LGFASLMLVLVGPVI

-402 LGGGILLLISTLILG
+402 LAGGILLLVSTVILG
-417 CTAGPAAL
+417 LTAGPAAL
-425 LLPLALIAVLAG
+425 LMPLALLSILSA

-461 LMALGIAG
+461 LVALGIAG

-489 GPLPSTLGAV
+489 GPLPAV
-499 LGLSGLPGTAD
+499 LSSVVGLSGLPGTTN

-517 ELGPTILGYAIL
+517 ELGPTMLGYAIL

-537 CLLSWRRRVEQAWAP
+537 CLMSWRRRVEQAWAP
-552 LFRPVEGVALAV
+552 LFRPTEGIALAV

-572 AMVDLSARINTQ
+572 TMVDLSARINTQ

-596 SALLL
+596 SAFLL

-622 SHVEA
+622 SHIEA

-644 VGVAYANVM
+644 VGMAYANVM
-653 ATSGL
+653 VRSGL
-658 SGDQSEVMWATLAQV
+658 SGEQSEVMWATLAQV
-673 VLVAET
+673 VLIAET

-691 EGKLGV
+691 SGSLGI
-697 SMMTGALLVVQI
+697 SMATGALLVVQI
-709 AFAVLV
+709 AFTVLV

-723 ALTHSPGLPFLY
+723 ALTHSPGMPFLF

-765 RDRARAATAAEAE
+765 RDRARAATAAETE
-778 EPSEDESDASDRRGR
+778 EPSEEEGEAEGRGR
-793 WLH
+793 YLH